1 MTFHEHRGSRRRLG
15 PVRKASAEEIAAV
28 RKLGLMWRE
37 DWRAEKA
44 SRTETANGA
53 PAAASK
59 GGQRESKAAGG
70 GSFAEGI
77 ARAEFGRFYW
87 NAKLAGELA
96 TAGRRRPDRN
106 GKARK

>member
-1 MTFHEHRGSRRRLG
+1 MTVHGHRGSRRRLG
-15 PVRKASAEEIAAV
+15 PVRKASAEELAAV

-37 DWRAEKA
+37 DWRAQKA
-44 SRTETANGA
+44 RPAETANGV

-59 GGQRESKAAGG
+59 GARRESKAAGG

-87 NAKLAGELA
+87 NARLAEELA
-96 TAGRRRPDRN
+96 AASGRRLERN